1 MIIYESFLEKKSL
14 VRKLL
19 GGAKPPEPPHSLRHC
34 LMRNTF
40 TFIHLN
46 FGAVINR
53 RKSVFPT
60 SLLKKR
66 LGKNKL
72 FTSES
77 TQWGK
82 DHEQVAIA
90 KYESENKI
98 KVSRCGFIINTK
110 WPWLGCSPD
119 GIVTSK
125 AIEIKC
131 PYSKKDMTIEEMCTE
146 KTFYLKMVNGKPKL
160 KERHAYFYQCQG
172 VMALTLLKEID
183 FIVYT
188 EKAFF
193 VQTIPFLESEWKNI
207 LF

>member
-1 MIIYESFLEKKSL
+1 MVKLWIYQCTKFVTSVTEAKKNVDAQSFEIAENVERFIVKIMDNFEEMVDHNNLCDDAKTFVSNHLHMSLFEAKCMENKTINQSECATWFVERKKRITAS
-14 VRKLL
+14 
-19 GGAKPPEPPHSLRHC
+19 
-34 LMRNTF
+34 
-40 TFIHLN
+40 N

-60 SLLKKR
+60 SLLKKL

-72 FTSES
+72 FTLES

-119 GIVTSK
+119 GI
-125 AIEIKC
+125 
-131 PYSKKDMTIEEMCTE
+131 YSYVKSNRNKMSLFE
-146 KTFYLKMVNGKPKL
+146 KRYD
-160 KERHAYFYQCQG
+160 H
-172 VMALTLLKEID
+172 
-183 FIVYT
+183 
-188 EKAFF
+188 
-193 VQTIPFLESEWKNI
+193 
-207 LF
+207 